1 MIDNKKDPVWAFSE
15 HDRNEIKISLLTL
28 VLGPISRF
36 LVAALAKTKWRLKHA
51 PQIYVHSVATFVHWN
66 ENSKLSTHL
75 QFTCCSVSPAVL
87 GNQVDLFTLT
97 RDRFTKRR
105 KYQQCHQRGRLFA
118 LQRKIFMDIATVC
131 AGSEILSNNNRIHF
145 YILNSN
151 FQNLINNTS
160 VCVN

>member
-75 QFTCCSVSPAVL
+75 QFTCCSVSPVTGETRLICSLWLAIGSQREENINNVTS
-87 GNQVDLFTLT
+87 VDVYSLSSERYSWIL
-97 RDRFTKRR
+97 
-105 KYQQCHQRGRLFA
+105 QLFA
-118 LQRKIFMDIATVC
+118 LAARYYLTTIEFTC
-131 AGSEILSNNNRIHF
+131 
-145 YILNSN
+145 
-151 FQNLINNTS
+151 TS
-160 VCVN
+160 